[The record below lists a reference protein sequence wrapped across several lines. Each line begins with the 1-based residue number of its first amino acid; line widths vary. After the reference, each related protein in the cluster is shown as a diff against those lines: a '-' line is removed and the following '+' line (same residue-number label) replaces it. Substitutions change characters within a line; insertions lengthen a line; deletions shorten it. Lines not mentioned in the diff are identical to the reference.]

1 MTAFHTIDLVK
12 QTTLDSYSV
21 SLQDD
26 KLVIY
31 FRQSMAAH
39 LCYERSGSVE
49 IHVQD
54 GIQVQLYQEPA
65 IENIKLSI
73 NMVLKPGSM
82 VRQLVLPQKEGYRIK
97 EYYQLE
103 EHARL
108 YSAFGELCANMSN
121 HQSEYHLVGRSA
133 KMEAT
138 FVYMNA
144 GTSDKTTDINVYHHV
159 KDTSANVEN
168 YGVVAGKSKLLVN
181 VDSKINKGA
190 SGSETHQTSRIL
202 TFEEGVH
209 ARVLPALHI
218 DENDVKA
225 SHACSMG
232 VIDENHLYYLQSR
245 GLTRPQAVQLIV
257 SGYLSPLSE
266 IFEGDELKEEISHII
281 DTKAGEYVGLE
292 SNSQ

>member
-1 MTAFHTIDLVK
+1 MAAFQIIDLRTASD
-12 QTTLDSYSV
+12 QEAYSV
-21 SLQDD
+21 AIQEERTVVVF
-26 KLVIY
+26 K
-31 FRQSMAAH
+31 RSMHAH
-39 LCYERSGSVE
+39 LRYERSETVE
-49 IHVQD
+49 LLVHD
-54 GIQVQLYQEPA
+54 GVTIQLFQAPLMAGIALVLT
-65 IENIKLSI
+65 
-73 NMVLKPGSM
+73 MTLKPGST
-82 VRQLVLPQKEGYRIK
+82 VRQLVLPQQAGYQIN
-97 EYYQLE
+97 EQYQLE

-108 YSAFGELCANMSN
+108 YSAFGELCADTNV
-121 HQSEYHLVGRSA
+121 HQSTYHLVGRFA
-133 KMEAT
+133 KLEST

-144 GTSDKTTDINVYHHV
+144 GTSHKTTDITVYHHV

-181 VDSKINKGA
+181 VDSKIVKGA

-202 TFEEGVH
+202 TFDEGVH

-245 GLTRPQAVQLIV
+245 GLTRSQAVQLIV

-266 IFEGDELKEEISHII
+266 IFDGDELKEEISHII

-292 SNSQ
+292 SNS